1 MSRQRFWRK
10 DQLKKWTIDIGCDI
24 GGSILFAAGIYT
36 FAKSANF
43 APGGISG
50 LALIINHLTNLPI
63 GIMTLLL
70 NIPIVLLSFKVVGKA
85 FLLRSLRTMAISTF
99 FLDVV
104 FPLIPLYTGNQ
115 FLAALF
121 AGVFTGGGLAIIYM
135 RGSST
140 GGTDF
145 LIVSLKKLI
154 PHLSM
159 GQITLISD
167 GVIILLGGLVFRNVD
182 AVLYGMVCTY
192 ACSVIIDKILYGAG
206 SGKMAVI
213 VTNDG
218 LATAEKISLAVERG
232 STLVRAVGPYS
243 GKERHMIFCT
253 CAKSE
258 IFKVTEAAHLIDPE
272 AFVTV
277 TEASE
282 VFGEGFSALGEPPR

>member
-1 MSRQRFWRK
+1 M
-10 DQLKKWTIDIGCDI
+10 KKLAVDVGCDV

-36 FAKSANF
+36 FARSADF

-50 LALIINHLTNLPI
+50 LALIINYLTNFPI
-63 GIMTLLL
+63 GSMTLLL
-70 NIPIVLLSFKVVGKA
+70 NVPIILLSFKVLGKA
-85 FLLRSLRTMAISTF
+85 FLLRSLRTMVISTL

-104 FPLIPLYTGNQ
+104 FPLLPVYTGNQ
-115 FLAALF
+115 FLAALY
-121 AGVFTGGGLAIIYM
+121 AGVLTGGGLAVIYM

-140 GGTDF
+140 GGADF
-145 LIVSLKKLI
+145 WIVSIKRRF

-159 GQITLISD
+159 GKITLFSD
-167 GVIILLGGLVFRNVD
+167 GCIILLGGLVFRNVD

-192 ACSVIIDKILYGAG
+192 ASSVVIDKVLYGAG

-213 VTNDG
+213 VTSDG
-218 LATAEKISLAVERG
+218 IATAEKISRTVERG
-232 STLVRAVGPYS
+232 STLVKAIGPYS
-243 GKERHMIFCT
+243 SKERHMIFCT

-258 IFKVTEAAHLIDPE
+258 IFKVTQAAHHIDSE

-282 VFGEGFSALGEPPR
+282 VFGEGFSQLGEPPR